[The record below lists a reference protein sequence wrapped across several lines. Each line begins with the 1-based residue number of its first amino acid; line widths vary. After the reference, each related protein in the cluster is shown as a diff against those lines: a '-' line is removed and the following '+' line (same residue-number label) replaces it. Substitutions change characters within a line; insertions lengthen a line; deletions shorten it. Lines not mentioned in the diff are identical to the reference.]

1 MTGNEKIYVDQW
13 WCDVTPLSPKSTVDT
28 TAALGNCNN
37 LDRNKYISV
46 FYLLNCVYFV
56 LVAYQIKLGRPDAM
70 GSQFMMKDYNKYEK
84 AVFMGY
90 MFIPFIFELRTFID
104 WTYTKTSLDVF

>member
-1 MTGNEKIYVDQW
+1 
-13 WCDVTPLSPKSTVDT
+13 
-28 TAALGNCNN
+28 
-37 LDRNKYISV
+37 
-46 FYLLNCVYFV
+46 
-56 LVAYQIKLGRPDAM
+56 M

-104 WTYTKTSLDVF
+104 WTYTATSLDVFQWIKLAKI